1 MNRLDSLWKFYDE
14 HGSHARAHE
23 DQRERMT
30 GLLITIAGVL
40 IAFFGAK
47 EASLAVQ
54 LTGAALLVVLGV
66 YGHFFS
72 RKHYERNRFH
82 TKIMRS
88 IRSEI
93 DLELEKPGQSSTS
106 LKALRAKGAKDHY
119 DQFPKEDEDDPRRC
133 AKSWLAR
140 TRLNRYWAW
149 VPLFVVLVGVCLGI
163 AALRSRK
170 TPTDSTGRSVGSI
183 SGALEA
189 ARSCPC

>member
-1 MNRLDSLWKFYDE
+1 MNRLDSLWKFYEE

-66 YGHFFS
+66 YGYCFS
-72 RKHYERNRFH
+72 LKHYERNRFH
-82 TKIMRS
+82 TKIMGA

-93 DLELEKPGQSSTS
+93 DLALATPEHSTTS
-106 LKALRAKGAKDHY
+106 LTDLRASGEKKHY
-119 DQFPKEDEDDPRRC
+119 DQFPKEDLNDPRRL
-133 AKSWLAR
+133 AKSMLAR
-140 TRLNRYWAW
+140 SRLNRYWAW
-149 VPLFVVLVGVCLGI
+149 VPLFVALVGVCLGI
-163 AALRSRK
+163 AALCSRN
-170 TPTDSTGRSVGSI
+170 THTDSTRRSVGSL

-189 ARSCPC
+189 ASAWPC